1 MVDNDN
7 YVNDNLIINY
17 DSKRFSLENCL
28 NSYRNNSTDIQFHS
42 KNKRRLTRQSSKDN
56 LNEDGLFILYLK
68 TNFLFFN

>member
-28 NSYRNNSTDIQFHS
+28 NSYRNNNSTDIQFHS
-42 KNKRRLTRQSSKDN
+42 KNKRRMSHLLSHLLQ
-56 LNEDGLFILYLK
+56 
-68 TNFLFFN
+68 TNFYFFSKE